1 MNNDEL
7 KDLPLWG
14 DPETNALFE
23 QLCEESGFPSSQIRA
38 LLALQ
43 RRFNHMDRARGI
55 YEEMDNCLSQGEF

>member
-14 DPETNALFE
+14 DPETNTLFE
-23 QLCEESGFPSSQIRA
+23 QLCEESGIPSSQIRA

-43 RRFNHMDRARGI
+43 RRFNHMERARGI
-55 YEEMDNCLSQGEF
+55 YPV